1 MTEELSLKPS
11 ESTTTNAEPAR
22 TETTTGALNASHI
35 EDYPESEQRW
45 VLALILGALG
55 SFTLLLHSPA
65 YVLTTPFW
73 LDEAWVAVASK
84 APFDRLPTLTSSTPL
99 GWTLTM
105 LAIPG
110 SGEQRYRLLPLAF
123 AAGSVVV
130 AFLLARD
137 LGWPSRT
144 YAYVAG
150 TTAALAAA
158 VVPVALLRNDLKQF
172 TGDAFFALLLVWL
185 LVRLEQHWSRQRLGV
200 LVAASIVAS
209 FVSTAS
215 LFVTAALFAS
225 LVFTSLVGRDRTR
238 IIESVVA
245 TAVAGLGT
253 LAIAV
258 VFILPN
264 ASDSLS
270 GYWADWFLSL
280 GDGLFE
286 LGRVAWRR
294 LADLSSLMGFAWP
307 VALVVLTVVGIASV
321 ALRGRPAAAITIP
334 VLWLEMLALGVL
346 DRYPFLDRRT
356 SHFLLVLTI
365 VVVAIGVADIAI
377 RLAALRRGLGV
388 VFLVGVAAVY
398 FAGVS
403 EYVGRPTI
411 PNEDVRSQVR
421 YVESNLIAGDT
432 VVVSV
437 GGTFG
442 FPYYWN
448 LDDPVFFDSTGWPT
462 GFGVEY
468 ENERIIIATSRS
480 SATIDDALGRA
491 TAQAMEAGSTGRIWL
506 VRTHINGAEADAWT
520 RVFDERGL
528 VLEHIDTGIEPVSLI
543 EDAGERR

>member
-1 MTEELSLKPS
+1 MTEPPPS
-11 ESTTTNAEPAR
+11 GPADDTGVVAETSTTIDTGGPDVHPTIEP
-22 TETTTGALNASHI
+22 SQ
-35 EDYPESEQRW
+35 SEPGW
-45 VLALILGALG
+45 LLVLVLGLLG
-55 SFTLLLHSPA
+55 SFTLLLHSPS
-65 YVLTTPFW
+65 YLLTTPFW

-84 APFDRLPTLTSSTPL
+84 APFDRLPTITSSTPL

-137 LGWPSRT
+137 LAWPSRT

-172 TGDAFFALLLVWL
+172 TGDAFFAVLLVWL
-185 LVRLEQHWSRQRLGV
+185 LVRVEQKWSRQRLGI
-200 LVAASIVAS
+200 LVAASIVGS

-215 LFVTAALFAS
+215 LFVTAALFVS
-225 LVFTSLVGRDRTR
+225 LVLTSLVRRNRTR

-245 TAVAGLGT
+245 TAGAGLGT

-280 GDGLFE
+280 GDGVFE
-286 LGRVAWRR
+286 LGRIAWGR
-294 LADLSSLMGFAWP
+294 LADLSSLMGFGWP
-307 VALVVLTVVGIASV
+307 VVLVVFTVVGMASV

-334 VLWLEMLALGVL
+334 VLWLEMLALGIL

-365 VVVAIGVADIAI
+365 VVVAIGVVDIAI

-388 VFLVGVAAVY
+388 VFLIGVAALY

-421 YVESNLIAGDT
+421 YVESNLIEGDT

-442 FPYYWN
+442 FPYYWS

-468 ENERIIIATSRS
+468 ESERIIIATGRS

-491 TAQAMEAGSTGRIWL
+491 TAQAMEAESSGRIWL
-506 VRTHINGAEADAWT
+506 VRTHINQAEAEAWA
-520 RVFDERGL
+520 RVVEERGL
-528 VLEHIDTGIEPVSLI
+528 ALEHIETGIEPLALI
-543 EDAGERR
+543 EDAGARR